1 MTDQSW
7 MRVSGVT
14 RRFGEVTALDRID
27 LDIEQGEFV
36 CILGPSGCGKT
47 TLLRIIAGLEHP
59 DSGDVWLRGRRLGS
73 VPPES
78 RRLGMVFQ
86 HYALFPHLTAFDNV
100 AFPLRAGQ
108 WLGRRRRPDELAERV
123 LGALRMVHLDG
134 FEDRFPSQVS
144 GGQAQRIA
152 LARAIVGDPD
162 VVLLDEP
169 LSALDLKVRQQMRD
183 ELKSLQQSLG
193 TTFVLVT
200 HDQDEAL
207 VLASRIALMRAGRIE
222 QFGTPGEL
230 YTTPATRFAAE
241 FVGEQSFLRGR
252 AVGSRAE
259 RLQVRWADRLLE
271 PLDRTS
277 GIASGPVD
285 VMLRPEEI
293 QPYRGTGVPLDGVVH
308 SVAFRGAT
316 VDVELMLGEGAVSM
330 SCSAADLSGVVAGSS
345 LKVAIVDGAGVAFAP
360 GSEGAL

>member
-7 MRVSGVT
+7 MRVRGVA
-14 RRFGEVTALDRID
+14 RRFGYVIALDSVD
-27 LDIEQGEFV
+27 LDVEQGEFV

-47 TLLRIIAGLEHP
+47 TLLRIIAGLEQP
-59 DSGDVWLRGRRLGS
+59 DAGDVWLRGRRLGS
-73 VPPES
+73 VPPENRS
-78 RRLGMVFQ
+78 LGMVFQ
-86 HYALFPHLTAFDNV
+86 TYALFPHLTVFENV

-108 WLGRRRRPDELAERV
+108 WLGRRRRSEELTERV
-123 LGALRMVHLDG
+123 LGALRLVHLDG
-134 FEDRFPSQVS
+134 FEDRRPSQLS
-144 GGQAQRIA
+144 GGQAQRVA
-152 LARAIVGDPD
+152 LARAVVGDPD

-183 ELKSLQQSLG
+183 ELKALQRNLG

-207 VLASRIALMRAGRIE
+207 VLASRIALMRAGLIE
-222 QFGTPGEL
+222 QFGTPSAL

-252 AVGSRAE
+252 AEGPRRE
-259 RLQVRWADRLLE
+259 RLGVRWGDRLLE
-271 PLDRTS
+271 PLDRTG

-285 VMLRPEEI
+285 VMLRPEEV
-293 QPYRGTGVPLDGVVH
+293 QPHRGGGVPVDGVVS

-316 VDVELMLGEGAVSM
+316 VDVELLLGQEAVLM
-330 SCSAADLSGVVAGSS
+330 SCSAADIPGVGAGSR
-345 LKVAIVDGAGVAFAP
+345 LKVDIVDGAGVAFTPQPEDA
-360 GSEGAL
+360 S

>member
-7 MRVSGVT
+7 MRVAGVA
-14 RRFGEVTALDRID
+14 RRFGDVTALDCID

-47 TLLRIIAGLEHP
+47 TLLRIVAGLEQQ
-59 DSGDVWLRGRRLGS
+59 DAGDVWLRGRRLGS

-86 HYALFPHLTAFDNV
+86 NYALFPHLTVFENV

-108 WLGRRRRPDELAERV
+108 WLGRRRRPDELTQRV
-123 LGALRMVHLDG
+123 LGALRMVHLES
-134 FEDRFPSQVS
+134 FEDRRPSQLS
-144 GGQAQRIA
+144 GGQAQRVA

-183 ELKSLQQSLG
+183 ELKALQQNLG

-222 QFGTPGEL
+222 QFDTPGKL
-230 YTTPATRFAAE
+230 YTAPATRFTAE
-241 FVGEQSFLRGR
+241 FVGEQSFLRG
-252 AVGSRAE
+252 VVEGSRGE
-259 RLQVRWADRLLE
+259 RLHVRWADRLIE
-271 PLDRTS
+271 PLDRTG

-293 QPYRGTGVPLDGVVH
+293 QPHRGTGVPVDGVVRW
-308 SVAFRGAT
+308 VAFRGAT
-316 VDVELMLGEGAVSM
+316 VDVELMLAEDVVRM
-330 SCSAADLSGVVAGSS
+330 SCSATDVSGAAAGSN

-360 GSEGAL
+360 EPGNAS